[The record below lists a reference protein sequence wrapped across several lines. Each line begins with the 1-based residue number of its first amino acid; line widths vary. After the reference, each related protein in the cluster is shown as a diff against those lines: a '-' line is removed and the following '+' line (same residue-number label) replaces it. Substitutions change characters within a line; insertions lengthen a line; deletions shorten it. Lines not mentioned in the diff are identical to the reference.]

1 MVKDNPGAS
10 GVPPNTRPADP
21 RAGDGLA
28 AKLGDLA
35 RSLQSEDEEAI
46 LHHMVRAAID
56 LVPGADEA
64 SISLVVGRR
73 RIESRAPSSDLPR
86 QVDALQ
92 SSTGQGPC
100 LDAAYKQ
107 RTVKVADMSTERRWP
122 AFAKGA
128 LALGAGSMLS
138 FQLFVVGD
146 TLGALNLYSRKA
158 NAFNDESEHAGL
170 LVAAHAAVAFA
181 EAQKSTQ
188 LHGAL
193 SNRDVI
199 GQAKGILM
207 ERYKITADQAFVL
220 LARASSDTNVKLVR
234 AAEQLC
240 STGEL
245 PRHTAA
251 QSG

>member
-1 MVKDNPGAS
+1 MPQGA
-10 GVPPNTRPADP
+10 GPAGAED
-21 RAGDGLA
+21 REGLA
-28 AKLGDLA
+28 VKLGDLA

-56 LVPGADEA
+56 LVPGAEEA

-73 RIESRAPSSDLPR
+73 RIESRAPSSALPQ

-92 SSTGQGPC
+92 STTGQGPC
-100 LDAAYKQ
+100 LDAAYKE
-107 RTVKVADMSTERRWP
+107 RTVMVEDMSTERRWP

-158 NAFNDESEHAGL
+158 NAFSDESEHAGL

-181 EAQKSTQ
+181 EAQKATQ

-193 SNRDVI
+193 SSRDVI

-220 LARASSDTNVKLVR
+220 LARASSDANVKLVR
-234 AAEQLC
+234 AAEELS

-245 PRHTAA
+245 PHRTRA